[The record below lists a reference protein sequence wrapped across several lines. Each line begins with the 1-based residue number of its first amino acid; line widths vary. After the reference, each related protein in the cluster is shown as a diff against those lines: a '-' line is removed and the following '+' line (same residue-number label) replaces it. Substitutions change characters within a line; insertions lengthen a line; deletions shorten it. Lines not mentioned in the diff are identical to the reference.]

1 MSDRGDM
8 DLRSRPRDGRWP
20 REPRRRAHA
29 ERAIPAPQADRSR
42 RPTLE
47 ELRAR
52 YPYLARSDA
61 APVAMVDPDVSALAS
76 NSLEISPDA
85 LTLLKMDEPK

>member
-1 MSDRGDM
+1 
-8 DLRSRPRDGRWP
+8 
-20 REPRRRAHA
+20 
-29 ERAIPAPQADRSR
+29 
-42 RPTLE
+42 
-47 ELRAR
+47 LRAR